1 MIKAKVFVTYK
12 QSVLDPQGETIRRSL
27 ETLGYKGVERLRQ
40 GKYFEI
46 DLDWDPEVGSKMV
59 EEISRRVLSNPVIE
73 SFTFSIEENGKK

>member
-46 DLDWDPEVGSKMV
+46 DLDWDTDTGSKMV

-73 SFTFSIEENGKK
+73 SFTFKIEENGKK